1 MFRLIDYRKDR
12 SLSLRDGCAT
22 GAVALVLALAVM
34 TPAGQAL
41 AQDKAAAGTGQASTQ
56 AQTTAPSTSEP
67 AADIEAGQVP
77 VPALPAE
84 PPLPQVDPII
94 PDGEFNS
101 SIPSLDAADD
111 AELDK
116 PLESIEAFERR
127 MAEQQSGA
135 KPTEGQAAPAGDP
148 ALADGDTVEEV
159 GDAPIRDA
167 ELTAPLPP
175 IDQFEVT
182 PVQIAEGTDDE
193 KDAEVRYRVNLRG
206 LDLAD
211 KVTDTDLAG
220 QFNAQSALKKGDG
233 KAANT
238 AMVSARLTEDS
249 QLMETVLASEGWY
262 SPQVRS
268 RMEPS
273 SDQADPTLNAV
284 IQVNPGKRYVF
295 SDIVVK
301 ADPTVPST
309 LIADNF
315 PLKVG
320 EPIVAER
327 VQGAEAR
334 VAVALPENGYPF
346 AEVGERDILLDQDK
360 GDGIYTLPVTVGP
373 RGRFGGFATDGDLAF
388 DADHVQVLAR
398 FKRGELY
405 DSRKVD
411 DLRKAL
417 VATSLFS
424 TVSVEPRK
432 TGEQVGDGTEYV
444 TMYVKQDAG
453 PPRTIAGSLGYAAGE
468 GITAQATWTHRNMFP
483 PEGALIAHAIA
494 GTRQQGAGVTFRRS
508 NAGKRDRTLEV
519 VAEVFHN
526 DYDAYSA
533 YTGRLA
539 ARIARDS
546 TPIWQKRYTY
556 AFGVEML
563 GTAETD
569 YNSNTGGRTRRTYY
583 VAGVNGQVGFDTSDD
598 LLNPTKGYRMTAL
611 VQPEATV
618 RGGFDPYVRARVDAS
633 TYYPFSDSFVL
644 AGRIRLGTIQGAGLF
659 DIAPSRRLYAGG
671 GGSVRGFAYQALG
684 EQAPDGNPVGGRS
697 LNEASVEARYR
708 FGNYGVVAFVD
719 AGQAYRQTM
728 PQFNDLRY
736 GVGIGGRFY
745 TNFGPMRLD
754 VATPIN
760 RRPGESRFNI
770 YVSIGQAF

>member
-1 MFRLIDYRKDR
+1 M
-12 SLSLRDGCAT
+12 
-22 GAVALVLALAVM
+22 
-34 TPAGQAL
+34 PAPPA
-41 AQDKAAAGTGQASTQ
+41 DST
-56 AQTTAPSTSEP
+56 
-67 AADIEAGQVP
+67 
-77 VPALPAE
+77 
-84 PPLPQVDPII
+84 LPQVDPII
-94 PDGEFNS
+94 PDGEFNA
-101 SIPSLDAADD
+101 SIPALDASDD
-111 AELDK
+111 PELDK

-127 MAEQQSGA
+127 TAEQQSGA
-135 KPTEGQAAPAGDP
+135 KPTEGAAPPAGDP
-148 ALADGDTVEEV
+148 ALSDGDAVEAI
-159 GDAPIRDA
+159 GDAPVRDA

-182 PVQIAEGTDDE
+182 PVQIAEDKADE
-193 KDAEVRYRVNLRG
+193 KDAEVRYRVDIQG

-211 KVTDTDLAG
+211 KNTDTDLES
-220 QFNAQSALKKGDG
+220 QFDSASALEKGDG

-238 AMVSARLTEDS
+238 AMVAARLTEDS
-249 QLMETVLASEGWY
+249 QLMQTVLASEGWY
-262 SPQVRS
+262 SPQVRT
-268 RMEPS
+268 RLDPS
-273 SDQADPTLNAV
+273 SDQANPGLTAV
-284 IQVNPGKRYVF
+284 ILVNPGKRYVF
-295 SDIVVK
+295 SDIEVK
-301 ADPTVPST
+301 ADPTVPPG

-346 AEVGERDILLDQDK
+346 AEVGQRDILLDQDA
-360 GDGIYTLPVTVGP
+360 GNGAYTLPVAVGP
-373 RGRFGGFATDGDLAF
+373 RGRFGGFTTDGDMAF
-388 DADHVQVLAR
+388 DADHIQVLAR

-424 TVSVEPRK
+424 TVAVEPQK
-432 TGEQVGDGTEYV
+432 TGDQVGDGTEYV
-444 TMYVKQDAG
+444 TLHVKQDAG

-508 NAGKRDRTLEV
+508 NAGKRDRTFEL
-519 VAEVFHN
+519 VAEAFHN

-533 YTGRLA
+533 YTGRIA

-569 YNSNTGGRTRRTYY
+569 YDAASGGRKRRTYY
-583 VAGVNGQVGFDTSDD
+583 VAGLNGQVGFDTSDD
-598 LLNPTKGYRMTAL
+598 LLNPTKGYRLTTL

-618 RGGFDPYVRARVDAS
+618 RGGFDPYIRARLDAS

-644 AGRIRLGTIQGAGLF
+644 AGRVRLGTIQGAGLF

-719 AGQAYRQTM
+719 AGQAYRETM